1 MGMVTG
7 DLVLIDMGCVAA
19 VMDVSPAPAPA
30 HVSTRY
36 FKLANTNSHCRIFI
50 DSIQSRHKL
59 PAEFEWRAGTME

>member
-19 VMDVSPAPAPA
+19 VMDVSPASA

-36 FKLANTNSHCRIFI
+36 FKLANTNSHCRILI